1 MKPRFASLVSFHT
14 RHTLV
19 AFGQFRGFVC
29 RARPFSSSAFRSFP
43 RRGWSQR
50 IEVTPVWIFV
60 VCVSSSCL
68 RSSLEVD
75 SFWEAMDKFVD
86 PIELL
91 RLGELWLWER
101 NVVLTRDDLTWR
113 SISLFAHPWWSWNIS
128 RRDLEEFLPLD
139 FPRWKREEVTLYS
152 R

>member
-19 AFGQFRGFVC
+19 AFGQFRAP
-29 RARPFSSSAFRSFP
+29 RSSPTRPFSSSAFRSFP
-43 RRGWSQR
+43 RRGWSER

-91 RLGELWLWER
+91 RTWWIVTVR
-101 NVVLTRDDLTWR
+101 KKRCFDARWFDLTFH
-113 SISLFAHPWWSWNIS
+113 FAHPWWSWNIS